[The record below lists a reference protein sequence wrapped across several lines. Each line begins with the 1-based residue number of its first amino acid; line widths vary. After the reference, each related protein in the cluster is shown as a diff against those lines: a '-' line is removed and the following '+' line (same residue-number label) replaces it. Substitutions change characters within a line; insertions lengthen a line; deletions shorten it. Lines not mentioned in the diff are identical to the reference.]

1 MSRKSL
7 LLIVESTFIYL
18 GGLLA
23 VHIQFGGDASR
34 VLIHD
39 HASLKLLIPI
49 LIVQG
54 SFYLFDLYEF
64 SLTRRNAFLVIRIFQ
79 ALGLAAITLALLV
92 HFVPGIWIGRNVFFV
107 HLVLMLMAMSWWRLV
122 AMWVLRN
129 QRLAERVL
137 IVGTGHNAVELA
149 REVLGRPED
158 GFQVIGFLGDD
169 PGLLG
174 QSLINPRVI
183 GMVSELE
190 EVVRSF
196 HAERIVVALNN
207 QRGSLPMESLL
218 ELKLRGGVAVEES
231 SSFYERLTNKISTEE
246 LRPSQLIFA
255 NGSRW
260 ICFYRRWRQVTDRV
274 LGFIGLVFSLP
285 VMLLTAI
292 AIRLESRGPILYSQE
307 RVGLRNRVFRIIK
320 FRSMRI
326 DAEADGAKWAEE
338 RDPRVT
344 RVGRVIRK
352 LRLDEFPQ
360 FINVMRGD
368 MGLIG
373 PRPER
378 PIFVEQLERD
388 IPYYSQRHWVKP
400 GLTGW
405 AQVRC
410 PYGAS
415 AQAAIEKLQYDLYY
429 IKNQSPILDAI
440 ILFETVRIILFGK
453 LAR

>member
-1 MSRKSL
+1 MSRKAL
-7 LLIVESTFIYL
+7 LLIVESIFIYL
-18 GGLLA
+18 GGLVA
-23 VHIQFGGDASR
+23 VYIQFGGDAPQ
-34 VLIHD
+34 VLLHER
-39 HASLKLLIPI
+39 AWLKLLIP
-49 LIVQG
+49 LVIVQG

-64 SLTRRNAFLVIRIFQ
+64 SLTRQHAFLVIRIFQ

-107 HLVLMLMAMSWWRLV
+107 HLVLMLMALSWWRLA
-122 AMWVLRN
+122 AMWILRN
-129 QRLAERVL
+129 QRFAERVL
-137 IVGTGHNAVELA
+137 IVGTGHNAVDLA
-149 REVLGRPED
+149 REVLRRPED
-158 GFQVIGFLGDD
+158 GFQVMGFLGND
-169 PGLLG
+169 PRLLG

-183 GMVSELE
+183 GMLSELE
-190 EVVRSF
+190 EVVRSV

-231 SSFYERLTNKISTEE
+231 SSFYERLTNRISTEE

-260 ICFYRRWRQVTDRV
+260 MCFYRRWRQVTDRV
-274 LGFIGLVFSLP
+274 LGLIGLVFSMP

-292 AIRLESRGPILYSQE
+292 AVRLESPGPILYSQE
-307 RVGLRNRVFRIIK
+307 RVGLRNRVFRMIK
-320 FRSMRI
+320 FRSMCI

-352 LRLDEFPQ
+352 LRIDELPQ
-360 FINVMRGD
+360 FINVIRGD
-368 MGLIG
+368 MSLIG

-388 IPYYSQRHWVKP
+388 IPYYARRHWVKP

-405 AQVRC
+405 AQVRY

-415 AQAAIEKLQYDLYY
+415 AEAAIEKLQYDLYY